1 MDTMNRRTY
10 LGGSDTA
17 AILGL
22 SPWKSP
28 LELYLEKIGEAPEQ
42 DRKSVV

>member
-22 SPWKSP
+22 SPWP
-28 LELYLEKIGEAPEQ
+28 RTYLVGASHE
-42 DRKSVV
+42 